1 VLIFHVVFAAYRL
14 VREWLL
20 PPWLLTIQIFLILA
34 LVVALLARALSA
46 VILLREPLAIIL
58 R

>member
-1 VLIFHVVFAAYRL
+1 MLFVPRRL

-34 LVVALLARALSA
+34 LVVALLARAFSA

>member
-1 VLIFHVVFAAYRL
+1 MLLLPRRL